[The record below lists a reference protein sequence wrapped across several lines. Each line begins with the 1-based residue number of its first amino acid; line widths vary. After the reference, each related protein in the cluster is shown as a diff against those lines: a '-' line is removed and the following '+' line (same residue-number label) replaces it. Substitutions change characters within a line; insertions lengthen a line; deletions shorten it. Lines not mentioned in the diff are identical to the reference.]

1 MSNETV
7 ASGERALSEADPRR
21 IARFLREVGEIGQD
35 PLGGSS
41 RLAFGPEERAAHEL
55 FGCWATDL
63 GLKVRTDP
71 VGNTF
76 AELGGRKPGPYL
88 MAGSHLDTVPQGGNF
103 DGVVGVAVALEVAR
117 MLSESGGLEHP
128 YRAVVFGGEE
138 GPRFG
143 APCIGSRVAT
153 GAFTVDTLH
162 ELVDRDGRSVSECAS
177 ELGLRPE
184 RAAEAVWEPGSV
196 AAFLEVH
203 IEQGRVL
210 ETRGRTVGVVDAI
223 AGSTRLELT
232 FRGRAD
238 HSGATPMPLRSDA
251 LTGASEFVVEVERKA
266 AALRTTVATVGQ
278 MEVRPGSFTT
288 VPGMARLFLDV
299 RDIDSEFQRELAEDL
314 LDRAMR
320 IAARRGLEV
329 SATLVSDQSPVVLH
343 KPIREHLAQAAQRM
357 GVSFCVL
364 SSGASHDT
372 AHVAKVAP
380 AGMIFVPSREGISH
394 SAEEWSNVDDIATAA
409 GVVAEALRS
418 LDRQEKRN
426 SELAKERR

>member
-1 MSNETV
+1 MNSETV
-7 ASGERALSEADPRR
+7 ASDQASSGADPRR

-35 PLGGSS
+35 PLGGWT
-41 RLAFGPEERAAHEL
+41 RLAFSPEERAAHEL
-55 FGCWATDL
+55 FGRWAADL
-63 GLKVRTDP
+63 GLKVHTDP

-76 AELGGRKPGPYL
+76 AELEGRKPGPCL
-88 MAGSHLDTVPQGGNF
+88 MVGSHLDTVPQGGNF
-103 DGVVGVAVALEVAR
+103 DGVAGVAVALEVAR

-128 YRAVVFGGEE
+128 YQAVVLSSEE

-153 GAFTVDTLH
+153 GAFTENTLR
-162 ELVDRDGRSVSECAS
+162 ELVDRDGRSVSERAS
-177 ELGLRPE
+177 ALGLSPE
-184 RAAEAVWEPGSV
+184 KAAEAVWEPNSV

-210 ETRGRTVGVVDAI
+210 ESRGRTVGVVDAI

-251 LTGASEFVVEVERKA
+251 LTGASEFVVEVERRA

-278 MEVRPGSFTT
+278 MEIHPGSFTT
-288 VPGMARLFLDV
+288 VPGTVRLSLDV

-320 IAARRGLEV
+320 IASRRGLEV

-343 KPIREHLAQAAQRM
+343 KPVREHLAQAAQRM
-357 GVSFCVL
+357 EVSFCVL

-372 AHVAKVAP
+372 AHVANVAP

-394 SAEEWSNVDDIATAA
+394 SAEEWSSVDDIAAA
-409 GVVAEALRS
+409 AEVVAETLRS
-418 LDRQEKRN
+418 LDWRKKRN

>member
-1 MSNETV
+1 MNSETV
-7 ASGERALSEADPRR
+7 ASDQASSEADPRR

-35 PLGGSS
+35 PLGGWT
-41 RLAFGPEERAAHEL
+41 RLAFSPEERAAHEL
-55 FGCWATDL
+55 FGRWAADL
-63 GLKVRTDP
+63 GLKVHTDP

-76 AELGGRKPGPYL
+76 AELEGRKPGPCL
-88 MAGSHLDTVPQGGNF
+88 MVGSHLDTVPQGGNF
-103 DGVVGVAVALEVAR
+103 DGVAGVAVALEVAR

-128 YRAVVFGGEE
+128 YQAVVLSSEE

-153 GAFTVDTLH
+153 GAFTENTLR
-162 ELVDRDGRSVSECAS
+162 ELVDRDGRSVSERAS
-177 ELGLRPE
+177 ELGLSPE
-184 RAAEAVWEPGSV
+184 KVAEAVWKPGSV

-210 ETRGRTVGVVDAI
+210 ESRGRTVGVVDAI

-251 LTGASEFVVEVERKA
+251 LTGASEFVVEVERRA

-278 MEVRPGSFTT
+278 MEVHPGSFTT
-288 VPGMARLFLDV
+288 VPGTVRLSLDV

-320 IAARRGLEV
+320 IASRRGLEV

-357 GVSFCVL
+357 EVSFCVL

-394 SAEEWSNVDDIATAA
+394 SPEEWSSVDNIAAAA

-426 SELAKERR
+426 SELTKERR